1 MVFNSLDFAI
11 FLPIVFILY
20 WFVAQKNLKFQNAL
34 IVVASYVFYGWW
46 DWRFLSLIIFST
58 VVDYLIGQKLRT
70 EEKQSKRK
78 VLLWTSIIVNLG
90 FLGFFK
96 YYNFFLEN
104 FVDAFSLF
112 GIQINANS
120 LNIILPVGISF
131 YTFQTLSYTI
141 DVYKKKLEPTKDFMA
156 FSAFVCF
163 FPQLVAGPIERATN
177 LLPQFYKKRT
187 FEYHKAV
194 DGMRQILWG
203 LFKKLVIADN
213 CANFANQIF
222 NNSADMNGSTLVL
235 GAIFFTFQIYADFS
249 GYSDIAIGTSRL
261 FGFDLK
267 QNFAAPYFSRDIAE
281 FWRRWHIS
289 LSTWFRDYLYIPLGG
304 SRGGTWMKVR
314 NTFAIFLV
322 SGFWH
327 GANWTF
333 IIWGAL
339 NAIYFLPLLLTNNN
353 RKNLG
358 VVAEGKL
365 FPSFRELFAMLTT
378 FMLTVFAWI
387 FFRSEDLNHAFSYIG
402 GIFSKNIFEIPKFS
416 GISDSVIVF
425 YFLVFFIFL
434 EWLGRKDKF
443 AIEKIFDR
451 TNKKVRIILYL
462 FLTILIIKYFFDN
475 GKASEFIYFQF

>member
-1 MVFNSLDFAI
+1 MLFNSLDFAI
-11 FLPIVFILY
+11 FLPIVFLLY
-20 WFVAQKNLKFQNAL
+20 WFVAQKNLKLQNAL

-58 VVDYLIGQKLRT
+58 VVDYLIGQRLRT
-70 EEKQSKRK
+70 EDKQSKRK

-112 GIQINANS
+112 GMQINANS

-141 DVYKKKLEPTKDFMA
+141 DVYRKKLEPTKDFIA

-203 LFKKLVIADN
+203 LFKKVVIADN
-213 CANFANQIF
+213 CAEFANQIF

-235 GAIFFTFQIYADFS
+235 GAIFFTFQIYGDFS

-267 QNFAAPYFSRDIAE
+267 QNFATPYFSRDIAE

-365 FPSFRELFAMLTT
+365 LPSLRELFAMLTT
-378 FMLTVFAWI
+378 FRLTVFAWI
-387 FFRSEDLNHAFSYIG
+387 FFRAENLSHAFRLYWR
-402 GIFSKNIFEIPKFS
+402 NIF
-416 GISDSVIVF
+416 
-425 YFLVFFIFL
+425 
-434 EWLGRKDKF
+434 
-443 AIEKIFDR
+443 
-451 TNKKVRIILYL
+451 
-462 FLTILIIKYFFDN
+462 
-475 GKASEFIYFQF
+475 

>member
-1 MVFNSLDFAI
+1 MLFNSLDFAI
-11 FLPIVFILY
+11 FLPIVFLLY
-20 WFVAQKNLKFQNAL
+20 WFVAQNNLKLQNAL
-34 IVVASYVFYGWW
+34 IVVVSYVFYGWW

-70 EEKQSKRK
+70 EDKQSKRK
-78 VLLWTSIIVNLG
+78 ILLWISIIVNLG

-112 GIQINANS
+112 GIQINVNS

-141 DVYKKKLEPTKDFMA
+141 DVYRKKLEPTKDFMA

-177 LLPQFYKKRT
+177 LLPQFCKKRT
-187 FEYHKAV
+187 FEYNKAV

-203 LFKKLVIADN
+203 LFKKVVIADN
-213 CANFANQIF
+213 CAEFSNQIF

-235 GAIFFTFQIYADFS
+235 GAIFFTFQIYGDFS

-267 QNFAAPYFSRDIAE
+267 QNFATPYFSRDIAE

-304 SRGGTWMKVR
+304 SKGGTWMKVR
-314 NTFAIFLV
+314 NTFAIFLI

-333 IIWGAL
+333 VIWGAL

-353 RKNLG
+353 RKNLS

-365 FPSFRELFAMLTT
+365 LPSFRELIAMLTT
-378 FMLTVFAWI
+378 FVLTVFAWI
-387 FFRSEDLNHAFSYIG
+387 FFRAENISHAFSYIG
-402 GIFSKNIFEIPKFS
+402 EIFSKSFFHAPNFLNLKLILLILFFMFIEWYGRQDQYGLKNLGAKWNKILRWMLFFFLIF
-416 GISDSVIVF
+416 VI
-425 YFLVFFIFL
+425 
-434 EWLGRKDKF
+434 
-443 AIEKIFDR
+443 
-451 TNKKVRIILYL
+451 
-462 FLTILIIKYFFDN
+462 YFFGN
-475 GKASEFIYFQF
+475 FQKNSEFIYFQF

>member
-1 MVFNSLDFAI
+1 MLFNSLDFAI
-11 FLPIVFILY
+11 FLPIVFLLY
-20 WFVAQKNLKFQNAL
+20 WFVSQKSLKLQNAL

-58 VVDYLIGQKLRT
+58 VVDYLIGQRLRT
-70 EEKQSKRK
+70 EDKQSKRK
-78 VLLWTSIIVNLG
+78 ILLWTSIIVNLG

-112 GIQINANS
+112 GMQINANS

-141 DVYKKKLEPTKDFMA
+141 DVYRKKLEPTKDFMA

-187 FEYHKAV
+187 FEYNKAV

-203 LFKKLVIADN
+203 LFKKVVIADN
-213 CANFANQIF
+213 CAEFANQIF

-235 GAIFFTFQIYADFS
+235 GAIFFTFQIYGDFS

-267 QNFAAPYFSRDIAE
+267 QNFATPYFSRDIAE

-333 IIWGAL
+333 VIWGAL

-365 FPSFRELFAMLTT
+365 LPSLRELFAMLTT
-378 FMLTVFAWI
+378 FILTVFAWI
-387 FFRSEDLNHAFSYIG
+387 FFRAENISHAFSYVG
-402 GIFSKNIFEIPKFS
+402 GIFSESFFS
-416 GISDSVIVF
+416 YPSFYDRTGGLITMCFISVF
-425 YFLVFFIFL
+425 VLFDWAGK
-434 EWLGRKDKF
+434 ESKF
-443 AIEKIFDR
+443 ALEKWGL
-451 TNKKVRIILYL
+451 TNTIIRWTTY
-462 FLTILIIKYFFDN
+462 LIIGVTIYYNLKTYDQQ
-475 GKASEFIYFQF
+475 FIYFQF